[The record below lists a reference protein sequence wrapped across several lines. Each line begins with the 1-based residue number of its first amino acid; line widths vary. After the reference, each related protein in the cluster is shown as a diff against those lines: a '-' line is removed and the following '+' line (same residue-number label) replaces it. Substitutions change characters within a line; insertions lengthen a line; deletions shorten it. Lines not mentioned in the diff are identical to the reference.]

1 MLDESVYDPCGGFE
15 VAKFVCSPPMRAA
28 EHRDALWSA
37 LAAGSIQQVSSDHAP
52 FRYHDQKTTGRDN
65 FTRIP
70 NGLPG
75 IETRLPLVF
84 GGGVATGRI
93 SPQRFVEL
101 TSTAPARIFGLYPR
115 KGTLDVGADADI
127 IVVDPETE
135 TEIDAAS
142 STPPSTTAPFR
153 DAGERLSDVD
163 ALAGRDHRGSGRAGR
178 GAGQGAPGRAPGHRP
193 RRIAVSRAE

>member
-1 MLDESVYDPCGGFE
+1 
-15 VAKFVCSPPMRAA
+15 MRAA
-28 EHRDALWSA
+28 EHREALWRA

-84 GGGVATGRI
+84 SGGVTTGRI

-101 TSTAPARIFGLYPR
+101 TSTGPARIFGLYPR
-115 KGTLDVGADADI
+115 KGTLDVDADADI
-127 IVVDPETE
+127 IIVDPEAE

-142 STPPSTTAPFR
+142 LHSAVDYSPFQGMR
-153 DAGERLSDVD
+153 VRGFPTWTLSRGEIIVD
-163 ALAGRDHRGSGRAGR
+163 RGEPVAERGR
-178 GAGQGAPGRAPGHRP
+178 GRLAERRP
-193 RRIAVSRAE
+193 IDPSELP